1 MGTCDVRVDPNLS
14 KAIWFKGSRGA
25 LDMRIRMSVKKN
37 TSILEMGDRPF
48 YTLVTYVKT
57 PEEEWQEL
65 LAKTAQAQT
74 LIPQRRLHTVSES
87 ELAENKSS
95 DGA

>member
-1 MGTCDVRVDPNLS
+1 
-14 KAIWFKGSRGA
+14 
-25 LDMRIRMSVKKN
+25 MRIRMSVKKN